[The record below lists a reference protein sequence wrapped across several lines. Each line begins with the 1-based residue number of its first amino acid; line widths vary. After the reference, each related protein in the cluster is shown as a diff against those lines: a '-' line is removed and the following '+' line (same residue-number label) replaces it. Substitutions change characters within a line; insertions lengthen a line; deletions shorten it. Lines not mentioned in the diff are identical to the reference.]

1 MVDYTVSIKRPFSDL
16 TKLAIGILLSI
27 IPIVNFIAVGYTLAC
42 AKTAMKKKYSLP
54 EWKEIGGYFVKGFLS
69 GVIALIYMIIPI
81 GVIAFTAGTI
91 GYAIWTAIMTG
102 ATPAIGSL
110 FVGAG
115 FGLIVGLILMLF
127 AMYILPIAVLSYI
140 SADKFGAAFE
150 IGTVLRKSFSVSY
163 FVSWIVAIAYSV
175 ILMIILSWI
184 PFIGPAIASF
194 IGGVTIW
201 TIFGQVYSELK

>member
-27 IPIVNFIAVGYTLAC
+27 IPIVNFIAIGYTLAC
-42 AKTAMKKKYSLP
+42 AKTAMKKKYELP
-54 EWKEIGGYFVKGFLS
+54 EWKDIGGYFIKGILML
-69 GVIALIYMIIPI
+69 VIGLIYMIIPI
-81 GVIAFTAGTI
+81 GIIAFTAGTI

-127 AMYILPIAVLSYI
+127 AMYILPIAVLSYV
-140 SADKFGAAFE
+140 STDKFGASFE
-150 IGTVLRKSFSVSY
+150 IGTVLRKSFSTSY
-163 FVSWIVAIAYSV
+163 FVAWITSMAYCV
-175 ILMIILSWI
+175 ILEIVLSLI

-201 TIFGQVYSELK
+201 TIFGQAYSELK